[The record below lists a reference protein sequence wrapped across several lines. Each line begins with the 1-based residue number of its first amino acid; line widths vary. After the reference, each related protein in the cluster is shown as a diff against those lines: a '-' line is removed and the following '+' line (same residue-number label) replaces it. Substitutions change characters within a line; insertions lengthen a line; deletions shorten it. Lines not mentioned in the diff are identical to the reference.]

1 MIKQSARESGLN
13 KLLEM
18 FPAVGIT
25 LYFALFFLAARVY
38 PGGSQANLRSTGFS
52 WLHNYWCE
60 LMNYEAMNGQPN
72 PGAVYA
78 IIAMIL
84 AGSAI
89 GLFFYRLPLYLKA
102 AIAHARVI
110 RVSAAITGLS
120 GVMLFGDYHN
130 PALLCFSIATLVT
143 ILIALDI
150 LLENGRRL
158 FFAAG
163 LLSLVLTQANN
174 VMYYLRLGI
183 EHLPWFQKI
192 AIATVLIWVAV
203 MNICFVVAKASDLS
217 EL

>member
-1 MIKQSARESGLN
+1 
-13 KLLEM
+13 
-18 FPAVGIT
+18 
-25 LYFALFFLAARVY
+25 
-38 PGGSQANLRSTGFS
+38 
-52 WLHNYWCE
+52 
-60 LMNYEAMNGQPN
+60 MNHEAMNGQPN